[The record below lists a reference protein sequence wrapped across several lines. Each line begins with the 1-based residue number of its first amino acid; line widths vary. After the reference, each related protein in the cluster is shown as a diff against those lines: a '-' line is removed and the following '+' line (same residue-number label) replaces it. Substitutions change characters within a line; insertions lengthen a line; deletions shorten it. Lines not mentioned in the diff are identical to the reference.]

1 MLERR
6 IQSLLTRAAGGIYD
20 KMFLD
25 FFFPL
30 FVIYLEKKKKKINNN
45 NNSNNN
51 NHHLVLPGELI

>member
-30 FVIYLEKKKKKINNN
+30 FVIYLELKKKKKKKKKKEKNKN
-45 NNSNNN
+45 
-51 NHHLVLPGELI
+51 

>member
-25 FFFPL
+25 FFFP
-30 FVIYLEKKKKKINNN
+30 FICNIFRVKKKKKIQQQQQQQQQ
-45 NNSNNN
+45 
-51 NHHLVLPGELI
+51 

>member
-30 FVIYLEKKKKKINNN
+30 FVIYLELKKKKKKKKIQQQQQQQQQ
-45 NNSNNN
+45 
-51 NHHLVLPGELI
+51 